1 MVETRLRK
9 KLADRTKLG
18 SLLETDV
25 LEVILRHMPLH
36 HGISLF
42 QASKALYYGDIWC
55 HIGAK
60 WLYEFKGIHTLN
72 EFAQMRMLV
81 RWRSDVEDTP
91 IWKRADLIVNWRLI
105 GLPSTHDGSVNAN
118 ESDLVYTQPGL
129 FA

>member
-25 LEVILRHMPLH
+25 LEVILRHMLLH

-42 QASKALYYGDIWC
+42 QASKALYYGDIWWS
-55 HIGAK
+55 IGAK
-60 WLYEFKGIHTLN
+60 WLYDL
-72 EFAQMRMLV
+72 AQMRMLV
-81 RWRSDVEDTP
+81 RWTSDVEDTP
-91 IWKRADLIVNWRLI
+91 IWKRADLIVHNRLI
-105 GLPSTHDGSVNAN
+105 GPPSTHDGSVNAN
-118 ESDLVYTQPGL
+118 ESDLVYSQPGL

>member
-25 LEVILRHMPLH
+25 LEVILPHMPLH

-55 HIGAK
+55 DIGAK
-60 WLYEFKGIHTLN
+60 WLYDL
-72 EFAQMRMLV
+72 AQMRRLV
-81 RWRSDVEDTP
+81 RWTSDVEDTP
-91 IWKRADLIVNWRLI
+91 IWKRADLIVNKRLI
-105 GLPSTHDGSVNAN
+105 GPPSTHGGGVNAN
-118 ESDLVYTQPGL
+118 ESDLVYSQPGL

>member
-1 MVETRLRK
+1 MPNMVETRLLRK
-9 KLADRTKLG
+9 KRGSSKLG

-25 LEVILRHMPLH
+25 LEVILRHMRLH

-60 WLYEFKGIHTLN
+60 WFYDL
-72 EFAQMRMLV
+72 AQMRILV
-81 RWRSDVEDTP
+81 RSSRIQNTP
-91 IWKRADLIVNWRLI
+91 IWKRADLIVNRRLI

-118 ESDLVYTQPGL
+118 ESDLVYSQPDL